1 MVGDFVGVT
10 IWNRAEIHAVGII
23 IDEVVGYMSI
33 LWLY

>member
-1 MVGDFVGVT
+1 MEVVGDFVGVT
-10 IWNRAEIHAVGII
+10 IWNKACSGH